1 MVLFMSDTENKNAGA
16 AQSLRHLA
24 IIMDGNGRWA
34 EARGLARTEGHR
46 RGAEVMRDVAR
57 ACADRGIRIL
67 SLYTFSTENWR
78 RPTSEVNALMKL
90 IATFFKKY
98 QKELIEEGV
107 VCRFAGDLNGLSP
120 QVQKIIREVKELT
133 LEKPRMQ
140 LVILLNYGGR
150 DEIIRAVRKLA
161 KSVAEGA
168 LKAEQL
174 NETHLSQQ
182 LDLPDLPDPD
192 LIVRTGGELRLS
204 NFWLWQSAYSELYF
218 TDTLWPDFS
227 GSDLDEALR
236 AYAGRKRR
244 FGALGR

>member
-1 MVLFMSDTENKNAGA
+1 MSDTEIKNAGA
-16 AQSLRHLA
+16 NQSLRHLA

-34 EARGLARTEGHR
+34 EARGLSRSEGHR

-57 ACADRGIRIL
+57 ACAERGIEIL

-78 RPTSEVNALMKL
+78 RPAAEVNTLMKL

-98 QKELIEEGV
+98 QQELIEEGV
-107 VCRFAGDLNGLSP
+107 VCRFAGDLSGLSP

-161 KSVAEGA
+161 KSVADGE

-174 NETHLSQQ
+174 NEAQLSQQ

-192 LIVRTGGELRLS
+192 LIIRTGGELRLS
-204 NFWLWQSAYSELYF
+204 NFWLWESAYSELYF
-218 TDTLWPDFS
+218 TNTLWPDFS

>member
-1 MVLFMSDTENKNAGA
+1 MSDTEIKNAGA
-16 AQSLRHLA
+16 NQSLRHLA

-34 EARGLARTEGHR
+34 EARGLSRSEGHR

-57 ACADRGIRIL
+57 ACAERGIEIL

-78 RPTSEVNALMKL
+78 RPAAEVNTLMKL

-98 QKELIEEGV
+98 QQELIEEGV
-107 VCRFAGDLNGLSP
+107 VCRFAGDLSGLSP

-161 KSVAEGA
+161 KSVADGE

-174 NETHLSQQ
+174 NEAHLSQQ

-192 LIVRTGGELRLS
+192 LIIRTGGELRLS

-218 TDTLWPDFS
+218 TNTLWPDFS

>member
-1 MVLFMSDTENKNAGA
+1 MLLMLDTEIKNAGA
-16 AQSLRHLA
+16 IQSLRHLA

-34 EARGLARTEGHR
+34 EARGLSRSEGHR
-46 RGAEVMRDVAR
+46 RGAEVMRNVAR
-57 ACADRGIRIL
+57 ACVDRGIEIL
-67 SLYTFSTENWR
+67 SLYTFSTENWH
-78 RPTSEVNALMKL
+78 RPAAEVNTLMKL
-90 IATFFKKY
+90 VATFFKKY
-98 QKELIEEGV
+98 QQELIEEGV
-107 VCRFAGDLNGLSP
+107 VCRFAGDLSGLSP
-120 QVQKIIREVKELT
+120 QVQKVIREVKELT

-161 KSVAEGA
+161 KSVADGE

-174 NETHLSQQ
+174 NEAHLSQQ

-204 NFWLWQSAYSELYF
+204 NFWLWESAYSELYF
-218 TDTLWPDFS
+218 TKTLWPDFS

>member
-1 MVLFMSDTENKNAGA
+1 MLLMSDTEIKNAGA
-16 AQSLRHLA
+16 TQSLRHLA

-34 EARGLARTEGHR
+34 EARGLSRSEGHR

-57 ACADRGIRIL
+57 VCAERGIEIL

-78 RPTSEVNALMKL
+78 RPAAEVNTLMKL

-98 QKELIEEGV
+98 QQELIEEGV
-107 VCRFAGDLNGLSP
+107 VCRFAGDLSGLSP

-161 KSVAEGA
+161 KSVADGE

-174 NETHLSQQ
+174 NEAHLSQQ

-192 LIVRTGGELRLS
+192 LIIRTGGELRLS

-218 TDTLWPDFS
+218 TNTLWPDFS
-227 GSDLDEALR
+227 GSDLDEALK

>member
-1 MVLFMSDTENKNAGA
+1 MLLMSDTEIKNAGA
-16 AQSLRHLA
+16 NQNLRHLA

-34 EARGLARTEGHR
+34 EARGLSRSEGHR

-57 ACADRGIRIL
+57 ACAERGIEIL

-78 RPTSEVNALMKL
+78 RPAAEVNTLMKL

-98 QKELIEEGV
+98 QQELIEEGV
-107 VCRFAGDLNGLSP
+107 VCRFAGDLSGLSP

-133 LEKPRMQ
+133 PEKPRMQ

-161 KSVAEGA
+161 KSVADGE

-174 NETHLSQQ
+174 NEAHLSQQ

-192 LIVRTGGELRLS
+192 LIIRTGGELRLS
-204 NFWLWQSAYSELYF
+204 NFWLWESAYSELYF
-218 TDTLWPDFS
+218 TNTLWPDFS

>member
-1 MVLFMSDTENKNAGA
+1 MLSATQPLSENLPAHGC
-16 AQSLRHLA
+16 RHVA

-34 EARGLARTEGHR
+34 EARGLSRSEGHR

-57 ACADRGIRIL
+57 ACAERGIEIL

-78 RPTSEVNALMKL
+78 RPAAEVNTLMKL

-98 QKELIEEGV
+98 QQELIEEGV
-107 VCRFAGDLNGLSP
+107 VCRFAGDLSGLSP

-133 LEKPRMQ
+133 PEKPRMQ

-161 KSVAEGA
+161 KSVADGE

-174 NETHLSQQ
+174 NEAHLSQQ

-192 LIVRTGGELRLS
+192 LIIRTGGELRLS
-204 NFWLWQSAYSELYF
+204 NFWLWESAYSELYF
-218 TDTLWPDFS
+218 TNTLWPDFS

>member
-1 MVLFMSDTENKNAGA
+1 MLLMSDTEIKNAGA
-16 AQSLRHLA
+16 NQSLRHLA

-78 RPTSEVNALMKL
+78 RPASEVNALMKL

-107 VCRFAGDLNGLSP
+107 VCRFAGDLSGLSP

-227 GSDLDEALR
+227 DSDLDEALR

>member
-1 MVLFMSDTENKNAGA
+1 MLLMSDTEIKNAGA
-16 AQSLRHLA
+16 NQSLRHLA

-34 EARGLARTEGHR
+34 EARGLSRSEGHR

-57 ACADRGIRIL
+57 ACAERGIEIL

-78 RPTSEVNALMKL
+78 RPAAEVNTLMKL

-98 QKELIEEGV
+98 QQELIEEGV
-107 VCRFAGDLNGLSP
+107 VCRFAGDLSGLSP

-133 LEKPRMQ
+133 PEKPRMQ

-161 KSVAEGA
+161 KSVADGE

-174 NETHLSQQ
+174 NEAQLSQQ

-192 LIVRTGGELRLS
+192 LIIRTGGELRLS

-218 TDTLWPDFS
+218 TNTLWPDFS

>member
-1 MVLFMSDTENKNAGA
+1 MSDTEIKNAGA
-16 AQSLRHLA
+16 NQSLRHLA

-34 EARGLARTEGHR
+34 EARGLSRSEGHR

-57 ACADRGIRIL
+57 ACAERGIEIL

-78 RPTSEVNALMKL
+78 RPATEVNTLMKL

-98 QKELIEEGV
+98 QQELIEEGV
-107 VCRFAGDLNGLSP
+107 VCRFAGDLSGLSP

-133 LEKPRMQ
+133 PEKPRMQ

-161 KSVAEGA
+161 KSVADGE

-174 NETHLSQQ
+174 NEAQLSQQ

-192 LIVRTGGELRLS
+192 LIIRTGGELRLS
-204 NFWLWQSAYSELYF
+204 NFWLWESAYSELYF
-218 TDTLWPDFS
+218 TNTLWPDFS

>member
-1 MVLFMSDTENKNAGA
+1 MLLMSDTEIKNAGA
-16 AQSLRHLA
+16 NQSLRHLA

-34 EARGLARTEGHR
+34 EARGLSRSEGHR

-57 ACADRGIRIL
+57 ACAERGIEIL

-78 RPTSEVNALMKL
+78 RPAAEVNTLMKL

-98 QKELIEEGV
+98 QQELIAEGV
-107 VCRFAGDLNGLSP
+107 VCRFAGDLSGLSP

-133 LEKPRMQ
+133 PEKPRMQ

-161 KSVAEGA
+161 KSVADGE

-174 NETHLSQQ
+174 NEAHLSQQ

-192 LIVRTGGELRLS
+192 LIIRTGGELRLS
-204 NFWLWQSAYSELYF
+204 NFWLWESAYSELYF
-218 TDTLWPDFS
+218 TNTLWPDFS

>member
-1 MVLFMSDTENKNAGA
+1 MLLMSDTEIKNAGA
-16 AQSLRHLA
+16 NQSLRHLA

-34 EARGLARTEGHR
+34 EARGLSRSEGHR

-57 ACADRGIRIL
+57 ACAERGIEIL

-78 RPTSEVNALMKL
+78 RPAAEVNTLMKL

-98 QKELIEEGV
+98 QQELIEEGV
-107 VCRFAGDLNGLSP
+107 VCRFAGDLSGLSP

-150 DEIIRAVRKLA
+150 DEIIRAMRKLA
-161 KSVAEGA
+161 KSVADGE

-174 NETHLSQQ
+174 NEAHLSQQ

-192 LIVRTGGELRLS
+192 LIIRTGGELRLS
-204 NFWLWQSAYSELYF
+204 NFWLWESAYSELYF
-218 TDTLWPDFS
+218 TNTLWPDFS
-227 GSDLDEALR
+227 ASDLDEALR

>member
-1 MVLFMSDTENKNAGA
+1 MLLMSDTEIKNAGA
-16 AQSLRHLA
+16 NQSLRHLA

-34 EARGLARTEGHR
+34 EARGLSRSEGHR

-57 ACADRGIRIL
+57 ACAERGIEIL

-78 RPTSEVNALMKL
+78 RPAAEVNTLMKL

-98 QKELIEEGV
+98 QQEFIEEGV
-107 VCRFAGDLNGLSP
+107 VCRFAGDLSGLSP

-133 LEKPRMQ
+133 PEKPRMQ

-161 KSVAEGA
+161 KSVADGE

-174 NETHLSQQ
+174 NEAHLSQQ

-192 LIVRTGGELRLS
+192 LIIRTGGELRLS

-218 TDTLWPDFS
+218 TNTLWPDFS

>member
-1 MVLFMSDTENKNAGA
+1 MSDTEIKNAGA
-16 AQSLRHLA
+16 NQSLRHLA

-34 EARGLARTEGHR
+34 EARGLSRSEGHR

-57 ACADRGIRIL
+57 ACAERGIEIL

-78 RPTSEVNALMKL
+78 RPAVEVNTLMKL

-98 QKELIEEGV
+98 QQEFIEEGV
-107 VCRFAGDLNGLSP
+107 VCRFAGDLSGLSP

-133 LEKPRMQ
+133 PEKPRMQ

-161 KSVAEGA
+161 KSVADGE

-174 NETHLSQQ
+174 NEAHLSQQ

-192 LIVRTGGELRLS
+192 LIIRTGGELRLS
-204 NFWLWQSAYSELYF
+204 NFWLWESAYSELYF
-218 TDTLWPDFS
+218 TNTLWPDFS

>member
-1 MVLFMSDTENKNAGA
+1 MSDTEIKNAGA
-16 AQSLRHLA
+16 NQSLRHLA

-34 EARGLARTEGHR
+34 EARGLSRSEGHR

-57 ACADRGIRIL
+57 ACAERGIEIL

-78 RPTSEVNALMKL
+78 RPAAEVNTLMKL

-98 QKELIEEGV
+98 QQELIEEGV
-107 VCRFAGDLNGLSP
+107 VCRFAGDLSGLSP

-133 LEKPRMQ
+133 PEKPRMQ

-161 KSVAEGA
+161 KSVADGE

-174 NETHLSQQ
+174 NEAHLSQQ

-192 LIVRTGGELRLS
+192 LIIRTGGELRLS

-218 TDTLWPDFS
+218 TNTLWPDFS

>member
-1 MVLFMSDTENKNAGA
+1 MSDTEIKNAGA
-16 AQSLRHLA
+16 NQSLRHLA

-34 EARGLARTEGHR
+34 EARGLSRSEGHR

-57 ACADRGIRIL
+57 ACAERGIEIL

-78 RPTSEVNALMKL
+78 RPAAEVNTLMKL
-90 IATFFKKY
+90 IATFFRKY
-98 QKELIEEGV
+98 QQELIEEGV
-107 VCRFAGDLNGLSP
+107 VCRFAGDLSGLSP

-133 LEKPRMQ
+133 PEKPRMQ

-161 KSVAEGA
+161 KSVADGE

-174 NETHLSQQ
+174 NEAQLSQQ

-192 LIVRTGGELRLS
+192 LIIRTGGELRLS
-204 NFWLWQSAYSELYF
+204 NFWLWESAYSELYF
-218 TDTLWPDFS
+218 TNTLWPDFS

>member
-1 MVLFMSDTENKNAGA
+1 MSDTEIKNAGA
-16 AQSLRHLA
+16 NQSLRHLA

-34 EARGLARTEGHR
+34 EARGLSRSEGHR

-57 ACADRGIRIL
+57 ACAERGIEIL

-78 RPTSEVNALMKL
+78 RPAAEVNTLMKL

-98 QKELIEEGV
+98 QQEFIEEGV
-107 VCRFAGDLNGLSP
+107 VCRFAGDLSGLSP

-133 LEKPRMQ
+133 PEKPRMQ

-161 KSVAEGA
+161 KSVADGE

-174 NETHLSQQ
+174 NEAHLSQQ

-192 LIVRTGGELRLS
+192 LIIRTGGELRLS

-218 TDTLWPDFS
+218 TNTLWPDFS

>member
-1 MVLFMSDTENKNAGA
+1 MLLMSDTEIKNAGA
-16 AQSLRHLA
+16 NQSLRHLA

-34 EARGLARTEGHR
+34 EARGLSRSEGHR
-46 RGAEVMRDVAR
+46 RGAEVMRNVAR
-57 ACADRGIRIL
+57 ACAERGIEIL

-78 RPTSEVNALMKL
+78 RPAAEVNTLMKL
-90 IATFFKKY
+90 VATFFKKY
-98 QKELIEEGV
+98 QQELIEEGV
-107 VCRFAGDLNGLSP
+107 VCRFAGDLSGLSP
-120 QVQKIIREVKELT
+120 QVQKVIREVKELT

-161 KSVAEGA
+161 KSVADGE

-174 NETHLSQQ
+174 NEAHLSQQ

-192 LIVRTGGELRLS
+192 LIIRTGGELRLS
-204 NFWLWQSAYSELYF
+204 NFWLWESAYSELYF
-218 TDTLWPDFS
+218 TNTLWPDFS

>member
-1 MVLFMSDTENKNAGA
+1 MLLMSDTEIKNAGA
-16 AQSLRHLA
+16 NQSLRHLA

-34 EARGLARTEGHR
+34 EARGLSRSEGHR

-57 ACADRGIRIL
+57 ACAERGIEIL

-78 RPTSEVNALMKL
+78 RPAAEVNTLMKL

-98 QKELIEEGV
+98 QQELIEEGV
-107 VCRFAGDLNGLSP
+107 VCRFAGDLSGLSP
-120 QVQKIIREVKELT
+120 QVQKIIREVKKLT
-133 LEKPRMQ
+133 PEKPRMQ

-161 KSVAEGA
+161 KSVADGE

-174 NETHLSQQ
+174 NEAHLSQQ

-192 LIVRTGGELRLS
+192 LIIRTGGELRLS
-204 NFWLWQSAYSELYF
+204 NFWLWESAYSELYF
-218 TDTLWPDFS
+218 TNTLWPDFS

>member
-1 MVLFMSDTENKNAGA
+1 MLLMSDTEIKNAGA
-16 AQSLRHLA
+16 NQSLRHLA

-34 EARGLARTEGHR
+34 EARGLSRSEGHR

-57 ACADRGIRIL
+57 ACAERGIEIL

-78 RPTSEVNALMKL
+78 RPAAEVNTLMKL

-98 QKELIEEGV
+98 QQELIEEGV
-107 VCRFAGDLNGLSP
+107 VCRFAGDLSGLSP

-161 KSVAEGA
+161 KSVADGE

-174 NETHLSQQ
+174 NEAQLSQQ

-192 LIVRTGGELRLS
+192 LIIRTGGELRLS
-204 NFWLWQSAYSELYF
+204 NFSV
-218 TDTLWPDFS
+218 
-227 GSDLDEALR
+227 R
-236 AYAGRKRR
+236 
-244 FGALGR
+244 

>member
-1 MVLFMSDTENKNAGA
+1 MLLMSDTEIKNAGA
-16 AQSLRHLA
+16 TQSLRHLA

-34 EARGLARTEGHR
+34 EARGLSRSEGHR
-46 RGAEVMRDVAR
+46 RGAEMMRDVAR
-57 ACADRGIRIL
+57 ACAERGIEIL

-78 RPTSEVNALMKL
+78 RPAAEVNTLMKL

-98 QKELIEEGV
+98 QQELIEEGV
-107 VCRFAGDLNGLSP
+107 VCRFAGDLSGLSP

-133 LEKPRMQ
+133 PEKPRMQ

-161 KSVAEGA
+161 KSVADGE

-174 NETHLSQQ
+174 NEAHLSQQ

-192 LIVRTGGELRLS
+192 LIIRTGGELRLS
-204 NFWLWQSAYSELYF
+204 NFWLWESAYSELYF
-218 TDTLWPDFS
+218 TNTLWPDFS

>member
-1 MVLFMSDTENKNAGA
+1 MLLMSDTEIKNAGA
-16 AQSLRHLA
+16 NQRLRHLA

-34 EARGLARTEGHR
+34 EARGLSRSEGHR

-57 ACADRGIRIL
+57 ACAERGIEIL

-78 RPTSEVNALMKL
+78 RPAAEVNTLMKL

-98 QKELIEEGV
+98 QQELIEEGV
-107 VCRFAGDLNGLSP
+107 VCRFAGDLSGLSP

-133 LEKPRMQ
+133 PEKPRMQ

-161 KSVAEGA
+161 KSVADGE

-174 NETHLSQQ
+174 NEAQLSQQ

-192 LIVRTGGELRLS
+192 LIIRTGGELRLS

-218 TDTLWPDFS
+218 TNTLWPDFS

>member
-1 MVLFMSDTENKNAGA
+1 MLLMSDTEIKNAGA
-16 AQSLRHLA
+16 NQSLRHLA

-34 EARGLARTEGHR
+34 EARGLSRSEGHR

-57 ACADRGIRIL
+57 ACAERGIEIL

-78 RPTSEVNALMKL
+78 RPAAEVNTLMKL

-98 QKELIEEGV
+98 QQELIEEGV
-107 VCRFAGDLNGLSP
+107 VCRFAGDLSGLSP

-133 LEKPRMQ
+133 PEKPRMQ

-161 KSVAEGA
+161 KSVADGE

-174 NETHLSQQ
+174 NEAHLSQQ

-192 LIVRTGGELRLS
+192 LIIRTGGELRLS

-218 TDTLWPDFS
+218 TNTLWPDFS

>member
-1 MVLFMSDTENKNAGA
+1 MLLMSDTEIKNAGA
-16 AQSLRHLA
+16 TQSLRHLA

-34 EARGLARTEGHR
+34 EARGLSRSEGHR

-57 ACADRGIRIL
+57 VCAERGIEIL

-78 RPTSEVNALMKL
+78 RPAAEVNTLMKL

-98 QKELIEEGV
+98 QQELIEEGV

-161 KSVAEGA
+161 KSVADGE

-174 NETHLSQQ
+174 NEAHLSQQ

-192 LIVRTGGELRLS
+192 LIIRTGGELRLS
-204 NFWLWQSAYSELYF
+204 NFWLWESAYSELYF
-218 TDTLWPDFS
+218 TNTLWPDFS

>member
-1 MVLFMSDTENKNAGA
+1 MLLMSDTEIKNAGA
-16 AQSLRHLA
+16 NQSLRHLA

-34 EARGLARTEGHR
+34 EARGLSRSEGHR

-57 ACADRGIRIL
+57 ACAERGIEIL

-78 RPTSEVNALMKL
+78 RPAAEVNTLMKL

-98 QKELIEEGV
+98 QQELIEEGV
-107 VCRFAGDLNGLSP
+107 VCRFAGDLSGLSP

-133 LEKPRMQ
+133 PEKPRMQ

-161 KSVAEGA
+161 KSVADGE

-174 NETHLSQQ
+174 NEAQLSQQ

-192 LIVRTGGELRLS
+192 LIIRTGGELRLS
-204 NFWLWQSAYSELYF
+204 NFWLWESAYSELYF
-218 TDTLWPDFS
+218 TNTLWPDFS

>member
-1 MVLFMSDTENKNAGA
+1 MLLMSDTEIKNAGA
-16 AQSLRHLA
+16 NQSLRHLA

-34 EARGLARTEGHR
+34 EARGLSRSEGHR

-57 ACADRGIRIL
+57 ACAERGIEIL

-78 RPTSEVNALMKL
+78 RPAAEVNTLMKL

-98 QKELIEEGV
+98 QQELIEEGV
-107 VCRFAGDLNGLSP
+107 VCRFAGDLSGLSP

-161 KSVAEGA
+161 KSVADGE

-174 NETHLSQQ
+174 NEAQLSQQ

-192 LIVRTGGELRLS
+192 LIIRTGGELRLS
-204 NFWLWQSAYSELYF
+204 NFWLWESAYSELYF
-218 TDTLWPDFS
+218 TNTLWPDFS

>member
-1 MVLFMSDTENKNAGA
+1 MLLMSDTEIKNAGA
-16 AQSLRHLA
+16 TQSLRHLA

-34 EARGLARTEGHR
+34 EARGLSRSEGHR

-57 ACADRGIRIL
+57 ACAERGIEIL

-78 RPTSEVNALMKL
+78 RPAAEVNTLMKL

-98 QKELIEEGV
+98 QQEFIEEGV
-107 VCRFAGDLNGLSP
+107 VCRFAGDLSGLSP

-133 LEKPRMQ
+133 PEKPRMQ

-161 KSVAEGA
+161 KSVADGE

-174 NETHLSQQ
+174 NEAHLSQQ

-192 LIVRTGGELRLS
+192 LIIRTGGELRLS
-204 NFWLWQSAYSELYF
+204 NFWLWESAYSELYF
-218 TDTLWPDFS
+218 TNTLWPDFS

>member
-1 MVLFMSDTENKNAGA
+1 MLLMSDTEIKNAGA
-16 AQSLRHLA
+16 TQSLRHLA

-34 EARGLARTEGHR
+34 EARGLSRSEGHR

-57 ACADRGIRIL
+57 ACAERGIEIL

-78 RPTSEVNALMKL
+78 RPAAEVNTLMKL

-98 QKELIEEGV
+98 QQELIEEGV
-107 VCRFAGDLNGLSP
+107 VCRFAGDLSGLSP

-161 KSVAEGA
+161 KSVADGE

-174 NETHLSQQ
+174 NEAQLSQQ

-192 LIVRTGGELRLS
+192 LIIRTGGELRLS

-218 TDTLWPDFS
+218 TNTLWPDFS

>member
-1 MVLFMSDTENKNAGA
+1 MLLMSDTEIKNAGA
-16 AQSLRHLA
+16 NQSLRHLA

-34 EARGLARTEGHR
+34 EARGLSRSEGHR

-57 ACADRGIRIL
+57 ACAERGIEIL

-78 RPTSEVNALMKL
+78 RPAAEVNTLMKL

-98 QKELIEEGV
+98 QQELIEEGV
-107 VCRFAGDLNGLSP
+107 VCRFAGDLSGLSP

-133 LEKPRMQ
+133 PEKPRMQ

-161 KSVAEGA
+161 KSVADGE

-174 NETHLSQQ
+174 NEAHLSQQ

-192 LIVRTGGELRLS
+192 LIIRTGGELRLS

-227 GSDLDEALR
+227 DSDLDEALR

>member
-1 MVLFMSDTENKNAGA
+1 MLLMSDTEIKNAGA
-16 AQSLRHLA
+16 TQSLRHLA

-34 EARGLARTEGHR
+34 EARGLSRSEGHR

-57 ACADRGIRIL
+57 ACAERGIEIL

-78 RPTSEVNALMKL
+78 RPAAEVNTLMKL

-98 QKELIEEGV
+98 QQELIEEGV
-107 VCRFAGDLNGLSP
+107 VCRFAGDLSGLSP

-150 DEIIRAVRKLA
+150 DEIIRAVRKLL
-161 KSVAEGA
+161 KSVADGE

-174 NETHLSQQ
+174 NEAQLSQQ

-218 TDTLWPDFS
+218 TNTLWPDFS

>member
-1 MVLFMSDTENKNAGA
+1 MLLMSDTEIKNAGA
-16 AQSLRHLA
+16 NQSLRHLA

-34 EARGLARTEGHR
+34 EARGLSRSEGHR

-57 ACADRGIRIL
+57 ACAERGIEIL

-78 RPTSEVNALMKL
+78 RPAAEVNTLMKL

-98 QKELIEEGV
+98 QQELIEEGV
-107 VCRFAGDLNGLSP
+107 VCRFAGDLSGLSP

-133 LEKPRMQ
+133 PEKPRMQ

-161 KSVAEGA
+161 KSVADGE

-174 NETHLSQQ
+174 NEAQLSQQ

-192 LIVRTGGELRLS
+192 LIIRTGGELRLS

-227 GSDLDEALR
+227 DSDLDEALR

>member
-1 MVLFMSDTENKNAGA
+1 MLLMSDTEIKNAGA
-16 AQSLRHLA
+16 NQSLRHLA

-34 EARGLARTEGHR
+34 EARGLSRSEGHR

-57 ACADRGIRIL
+57 ACAERGIEIL

-78 RPTSEVNALMKL
+78 RPAAEVNTLMKL

-98 QKELIEEGV
+98 QQELIEEGV
-107 VCRFAGDLNGLSP
+107 VCRFAGDLSGLSP

-133 LEKPRMQ
+133 PEKPRMQ

-161 KSVAEGA
+161 KSVADGE

-174 NETHLSQQ
+174 NEAHLSQQ

-192 LIVRTGGELRLS
+192 LIIRTGGELRLS
-204 NFWLWQSAYSELYF
+204 NFWLWESAYSELYF
-218 TDTLWPDFS
+218 TNTLWPDFS

>member
-1 MVLFMSDTENKNAGA
+1 MLLMSDTEIKNAGA
-16 AQSLRHLA
+16 TQSLRHLA

-34 EARGLARTEGHR
+34 EARGLSRSEGHR

-57 ACADRGIRIL
+57 ACAERGIEIL

-78 RPTSEVNALMKL
+78 RPAAEVNTLMKL

-98 QKELIEEGV
+98 QQELIEEGV
-107 VCRFAGDLNGLSP
+107 VCRFAGDLSGLSP
-120 QVQKIIREVKELT
+120 QVQKVIREVKGLT

-150 DEIIRAVRKLA
+150 DEIIRAVRKLV
-161 KSVAEGA
+161 KSVADGE

-174 NETHLSQQ
+174 NEAQLSQQ

-192 LIVRTGGELRLS
+192 LIIRTGGELRLS

-218 TDTLWPDFS
+218 TNTLWPDFS

>member
-1 MVLFMSDTENKNAGA
+1 MLLMSDTEIKNAGA
-16 AQSLRHLA
+16 TQSLRHLA

-34 EARGLARTEGHR
+34 EARGLSRSEGHR

-57 ACADRGIRIL
+57 ACAERGIEIL

-78 RPTSEVNALMKL
+78 RPAAEVNTLMKL

-98 QKELIEEGV
+98 QQELIEEGV
-107 VCRFAGDLNGLSP
+107 VCRFAGDLSGLSP

-161 KSVAEGA
+161 KSVADGE

-174 NETHLSQQ
+174 NEAHLSQQ

-192 LIVRTGGELRLS
+192 LIIRTGGELRLS
-204 NFWLWQSAYSELYF
+204 NFWLWESAYSELYF
-218 TDTLWPDFS
+218 TNTLWPDFS

>member
-1 MVLFMSDTENKNAGA
+1 MSDTEIKNAGA
-16 AQSLRHLA
+16 NQSLRHLA

-34 EARGLARTEGHR
+34 EARGLSRSEGHR

-57 ACADRGIRIL
+57 ACAERGIEIL

-78 RPTSEVNALMKL
+78 RPAAEVNTLMKL

-98 QKELIEEGV
+98 QQVFIEEGV
-107 VCRFAGDLNGLSP
+107 VCRFAGDLSGLSP

-133 LEKPRMQ
+133 PEKPRMQ

-161 KSVAEGA
+161 KSVADGE

-174 NETHLSQQ
+174 NEAHLSQQ

-192 LIVRTGGELRLS
+192 LIIRTGGELRLS
-204 NFWLWQSAYSELYF
+204 NFWLWESAYSELYF
-218 TDTLWPDFS
+218 TNTLWPDFS

-244 FGALGR
+244 FGALGK

>member
-1 MVLFMSDTENKNAGA
+1 MLLMSDTEIKNAGA
-16 AQSLRHLA
+16 TQSLRHLA

-34 EARGLARTEGHR
+34 EARGLSRSEGHR

-57 ACADRGIRIL
+57 ACAERGIEIL

-78 RPTSEVNALMKL
+78 RPAAEVNTLMKL

-98 QKELIEEGV
+98 QQELIEEGV
-107 VCRFAGDLNGLSP
+107 VCRFAGDLSGLSP

-161 KSVAEGA
+161 KSVADGE

-174 NETHLSQQ
+174 NEAQLSQQ

-192 LIVRTGGELRLS
+192 LIIRTGGELRLS
-204 NFWLWQSAYSELYF
+204 NFWLWESAYSELYF
-218 TDTLWPDFS
+218 TNTLWPDFS

>member
-1 MVLFMSDTENKNAGA
+1 MLLMSDTEIKNAGA
-16 AQSLRHLA
+16 NQSLRHLA

-34 EARGLARTEGHR
+34 EVRGLSRSEGHR

-57 ACADRGIRIL
+57 ACAERGIEIL

-78 RPTSEVNALMKL
+78 RPAAEVNTLMKL

-98 QKELIEEGV
+98 QQELIEEGV
-107 VCRFAGDLNGLSP
+107 VCRFAGDLSGLSP

-133 LEKPRMQ
+133 PEKPRMQ

-161 KSVAEGA
+161 KSVADGE

-174 NETHLSQQ
+174 NEAHLSQQ

-192 LIVRTGGELRLS
+192 LIIRTGGELRLS
-204 NFWLWQSAYSELYF
+204 NFWLWESAYSELYF
-218 TDTLWPDFS
+218 TNTLWPDFS

>member
-1 MVLFMSDTENKNAGA
+1 MLLMSDTEIKNAGA
-16 AQSLRHLA
+16 TQSLRHLA

-34 EARGLARTEGHR
+34 EARGLSRSEGHR
-46 RGAEVMRDVAR
+46 RGAEVMRDVTR
-57 ACADRGIRIL
+57 ACADRGVEIL

-78 RPTSEVNALMKL
+78 RPAAEVNTLMKL

-98 QKELIEEGV
+98 QQELIEEGV
-107 VCRFAGDLNGLSP
+107 VCRFAGDLSGLSP

-161 KSVAEGA
+161 KSVADGE

-174 NETHLSQQ
+174 NEAQLSQQ

-192 LIVRTGGELRLS
+192 LIIRTGGELRLS

-218 TDTLWPDFS
+218 TNTLWPDFS

>member
-1 MVLFMSDTENKNAGA
+1 MLLMSDTEIKNAGA
-16 AQSLRHLA
+16 NQSLRHLA

-34 EARGLARTEGHR
+34 EARGLSRSEGHR

-98 QKELIEEGV
+98 QQELIEEGV
-107 VCRFAGDLNGLSP
+107 VCRFAGDLSGLSP

-161 KSVAEGA
+161 KSVADGE

-174 NETHLSQQ
+174 NEAQLSQQ

-192 LIVRTGGELRLS
+192 LIIRTGGELRLS
-204 NFWLWQSAYSELYF
+204 NFWLWESAYSELYF
-218 TDTLWPDFS
+218 TNTLWPDFS